1 MTNGRHRIDRG
12 SRRRRVAASLA
23 GVLLTL
29 WPVTAL
35 AQSEAESRAAA
46 RALGTEGIALAMQGD
61 CPAAIDK
68 LQRAEDLYHAPTIL
82 ERLGECQIEVGQLV
96 AGTENLQRVVREPL
110 GPNPPAPYVE
120 AQERARQ
127 ALERALPRIAK
138 LTVNVNAPPG
148 AAVEVA
154 LNEKPLPAAM
164 VGVERPIDPGE
175 YVVTVR
181 GEGVT
186 STSQTVKLA
195 DGAVESVTLAVEL
208 LPTAT
213 PPPAAPPPV
222 EPAPLAPAP
231 DDAGAREG
239 NPLRT
244 AGYVL
249 LGVGGVGVVVGSIFG
264 VKALGQRSDLD
275 ETCPDR
281 ICPRSAEDDLDA
293 LRSTATVSTVGIGVG
308 LGAAAV
314 GTVLV
319 FTSSRDRERPV
330 TPAGQASARRVE
342 VRGAVGPSG
351 LVLSGRF

>member
-1 MTNGRHRIDRG
+1 MTNGPHRIDRG
-12 SRRRRVAASLA
+12 SRRHRAAVSLA
-23 GVLLTL
+23 GVLLAL
-29 WPVTAL
+29 WPMTAR
-35 AQSEAESRAAA
+35 AQSDAESRAAA

-82 ERLGECQIEVGQLV
+82 ERLGECQVEVGQLV

-127 ALERALPRIAK
+127 VLERALPRIAK

-148 AAVEVA
+148 AAVVVA
-154 LNEKPLPAAM
+154 LNDRPLPAAM

-175 YVVTVR
+175 YVISVR

-186 STSQTVKLA
+186 PASQTVKLA
-195 DGAVESVTLAVEL
+195 EGAVESVTLTVE
-208 LPTAT
+208 PVPAA
-213 PPPAAPPPV
+213 PPPPPPPV

-231 DDAGAREG
+231 AAVGAREG

-249 LGVGGVGVVVGSIFG
+249 LGVGGVGVVVGSVFG

-275 ETCPDR
+275 EVCPDQL
-281 ICPRSAEDDLDA
+281 CPRSAEDDLDA
-293 LRSTATVSTVGIGVG
+293 LRTTATVSTVGIGVG
-308 LGAAAV
+308 IGAAAV

-319 FTSSRDRERPV
+319 FTSSRGQERAAAS
-330 TPAGQASARRVE
+330 AGQASARRVE
-342 VRGAVGPSG
+342 VRGNVGPSG